1 MKPDTS
7 LRHLRPSVIM
17 PASLS
22 LRGPHFPS
30 ATTLATCLLS
40 LLQLLPSLGLCAG
53 HFFSSFLS
61 LSELPYFIF
70 SITLTTT
77 GKYIIYFFIGIVC
90 FFGLFVYLY
99 LSLLPNPSP
108 QCQLCKRLG
117 MFPTAPLAPGTAPD
131 PQRYSVVIC
140 WVTE

>member
-1 MKPDTS
+1 MKSDTS

-30 ATTLATCLLS
+30 AATLATCLLS

-61 LSELPYFIF
+61 LSELSYFIF

-77 GKYIIYFFIGIVC
+77 GKYIIYFLL
-90 FFGLFVYLY
+90 GLFASLACLFICICRYCPIPPHNVSFARGWACSPLHP
-99 LSLLPNPSP
+99 SLLE
-108 QCQLCKRLG
+108 QLLTRR
-117 MFPTAPLAPGTAPD
+117 GT
-131 PQRYSVVIC
+131 QSLSVG
-140 WVTE
+140 